1 MEDRNKRAGIRRT
14 GYERIGNRST
24 LSTAQGD
31 REHENMRIG
40 SKRSGSRRTR
50 KSELET
56 GEDRE

>member
-24 LSTAQGD
+24 AQGD
-31 REHENMRIG
+31 REHENMRRG